1 MIGQTFASMLAGAA
15 VVETF
20 FNIPG
25 MGVLLIKYINKSDY
39 NMILGF
45 VMTICLIF
53 IVINLVVD
61 LLYGVFDPR
70 VRVAGKAVN

>member
-1 MIGQTFASMLAGAA
+1 
-15 VVETF
+15 
-20 FNIPG
+20 
-25 MGVLLIKYINKSDY
+25 
-39 NMILGF
+39 MILGF